1 MSKFADQLFEDL
13 MAQHG
18 AELASPPIP
27 AAATAPRRTRRP
39 VWAAAGT
46 VTAAVTAFVGF
57 TVFSGGAAAYAVTDN
72 HDGTVTVAVK
82 QASGIAGANGKLHS
96 LGVPVVVVPG
106 GGTGCTAIESI
117 AVPPAEHTKITMEA
131 RTGPQ
136 GSVTVDVHGV
146 PAGDKALVAF
156 ETFADGKVIGS
167 MFLVRASTPVPSCV
181 TLPTPPA
188 GGATTTSGGGVQNRG
203 EGPTDGG
210 ARLET
215 AQG

>member
-13 MAQHG
+13 MAEHG
-18 AELASPPIP
+18 AELASPRIP
-27 AAATAPRRTRRP
+27 SPAVAPRRTRRP

-46 VTAAVTAFVGF
+46 VAAAVTAFVGF
-57 TVFSGGAAAYAVTDN
+57 TVFGGGAAAYAVTDN

-96 LGVPVVVVPG
+96 LGVPAVVVPVG
-106 GGTGCTAIESI
+106 GAGCTAVDTI
-117 AVPPAEHTKITMEA
+117 AVPPAEHTAVTVEERA
-131 RTGPQ
+131 GAQ

-146 PAGDKALVAF
+146 PAGDRALV
-156 ETFADGKVIGS
+156 TFQKSADGKATSS

-181 TLPTPPA
+181 TLPVPPA
-188 GGATTTSGGGVQNRG
+188 GGATTSSGGGVRDTV

-210 ARLET
+210 AGLVT
-215 AQG
+215 ARG